1 MECPPLCKYEH
12 IIAGMGENVYG
23 IFEIYVGVHPSRIAV
38 LKNIL

>member
-1 MECPPLCKYEH
+1 
-12 IIAGMGENVYG
+12 MGENVYG